1 MITPTA
7 LSLIGEAYEDA
18 DKRARAVA
26 YWAMG
31 GSIAAA
37 AGPIIGGALSQVDW
51 RIIFY
56 LNLPVGIIAL
66 LVLGRV
72 EPSPRHDRP
81 FDWTGQIAAVAG
93 LAALTYA
100 IIEGRNGG
108 FGRPVIL
115 AAYALFVI
123 ALTVFLFAQRR
134 GAHPVVPLDLS
145 HSIRVVVA
153 LAAAFIG
160 MVGFYGVV
168 FTQAC
173 TFSSFADNRRS
184 SPDCCSSR

>member
-1 MITPTA
+1 
-7 LSLIGEAYEDA
+7 
-18 DKRARAVA
+18 
-26 YWAMG
+26 MG

-37 AGPIIGGALSQVDW
+37 ADPIIGGALSQVDW

-100 IIEGRNGG
+100 IIEGCNGG
-108 FGRPVIL
+108 FGRP
-115 AAYALFVI
+115 AATEPGCYGRQQGRAPRYRSPCHS
-123 ALTVFLFAQRR
+123 RR
-134 GAHPVVPLDLS
+134 
-145 HSIRVVVA
+145 
-153 LAAAFIG
+153 
-160 MVGFYGVV
+160 
-168 FTQAC
+168 
-173 TFSSFADNRRS
+173 
-184 SPDCCSSR
+184 